1 MYQSN
6 VNLLDL
12 PNEILLK
19 ILKIL
24 NNIDILYSLFNIG
37 NQRLDMI
44 LQEKTFTTS
53 LNFVLTTSDDS
64 VSSIA
69 DSIIDRFCISILPKI
84 NYDIKSLTLESK
96 SMERILRVADY
107 PNLTELKLYNVNNHI
122 ISQYFTN
129 FNHVTDLMVHDI
141 KPFDHEFFL
150 RIARFF
156 PFLKILSVI
165 NFKPHSRMD
174 DYWNIDY
181 NPLYSIV
188 EYPNLISLDLRSSH
202 THYIDQF
209 LDQKRTHL
217 PCLTKLAV
225 NYDGL
230 EMVTFGFTRD
240 ASLRNCAQV
249 KELLFERPLVHTKHV
264 YNYFPLLQSCFSCH

>member
-1 MYQSN
+1 MHQSN

-96 SMERILRVADY
+96 SMERIFRVADY

-122 ISQYFTN
+122 ISQYFT
-129 FNHVTDLMVHDI
+129 
-141 KPFDHEFFL
+141 
-150 RIARFF
+150 
-156 PFLKILSVI
+156 
-165 NFKPHSRMD
+165 
-174 DYWNIDY
+174 
-181 NPLYSIV
+181 
-188 EYPNLISLDLRSSH
+188 
-202 THYIDQF
+202 
-209 LDQKRTHL
+209 
-217 PCLTKLAV
+217 
-225 NYDGL
+225 
-230 EMVTFGFTRD
+230 
-240 ASLRNCAQV
+240 
-249 KELLFERPLVHTKHV
+249 
-264 YNYFPLLQSCFSCH
+264 

>member
-1 MYQSN
+1 MHQSN

-24 NNIDILYSLFNIG
+24 NNIDFLYSLFDID
-37 NQRLDMI
+37 NQRFDMI

-53 LNFVLTTSDDS
+53 LNFVLTTSYDS

-69 DSIIDRFCISILPKI
+69 DSIIDRFCI
-84 NYDIKSLTLESK
+84 K
-96 SMERILRVADY
+96 SMERIFRVADY

-122 ISQYFTN
+122 ISQYFTI
-129 FNHVTDLMVHDI
+129 FSHVTDLMVHDI
-141 KPFDHEFFL
+141 IPFAHEFFL

-165 NFKPHSRMD
+165 NFEPQSRMK
-174 DYWNIDY
+174 DYWNIDN

-188 EYPNLISLDLRSSH
+188 EYPNLISLDLRSSYI
-202 THYIDQF
+202 HYVEQF

-217 PCLTKLAV
+217 PRLTKLAV

-230 EMVTFGFTRD
+230 EMVTFGFTID
-240 ASLRNCAQV
+240 ARQCNCTQV
-249 KELLFERPLVHTKHV
+249 KELLFERPLVHRKHF
-264 YNYFPLLQSCFSCH
+264 YDYFPLL

>member
-1 MYQSN
+1 
-6 VNLLDL
+6 
-12 PNEILLK
+12 
-19 ILKIL
+19 
-24 NNIDILYSLFNIG
+24 
-37 NQRLDMI
+37 
-44 LQEKTFTTS
+44 
-53 LNFVLTTSDDS
+53 
-64 VSSIA
+64 
-69 DSIIDRFCISILPKI
+69 
-84 NYDIKSLTLESK
+84 
-96 SMERILRVADY
+96 MERIFRVADY

-129 FNHVTDLMVHDI
+129 FSHVTDLMVHDI
-141 KPFDHEFFL
+141 MPFDHEFFL

-156 PFLKILSVI
+156 PFLKILRVI
-165 NFKPHSRMD
+165 NFELPSRMY
-174 DYWNIDY
+174 DYWNID
-181 NPLYSIV
+181 NSPFYSIV

-217 PCLTKLAV
+217 PRLTKLAV
-225 NYDGL
+225 NYHEL
-230 EMVTFGFTRD
+230 QMVTHNFTRN